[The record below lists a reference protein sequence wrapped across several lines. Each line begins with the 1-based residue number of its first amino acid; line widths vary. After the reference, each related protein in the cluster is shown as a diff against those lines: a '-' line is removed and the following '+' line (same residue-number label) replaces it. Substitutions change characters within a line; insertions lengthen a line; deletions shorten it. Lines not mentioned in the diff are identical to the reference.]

1 MKKILIALQFFITLG
16 LLCGSVSSLAIES
29 PDELVKR
36 TAEDVL
42 ATVRSDKDIQ
52 AGDQEKIFALAEEKI
67 VPNFSFDKVSRMV
80 LGKNWTKATPE
91 QKTAFQAEFRT
102 LLIRTYASALSK
114 YRNQTIEYKPLRL
127 ADEASIASVKTQII
141 QSGGQPIVVD
151 YSLEKQADVW
161 KVYDIVIEGV
171 SLVTNYRSQFAQ
183 EIRQNGLDSLVKKLN
198 DKNSAAMAKNAA
210 SQNTSTQKVSN

>member
-1 MKKILIALQFFITLG
+1 MKYFFIALS
-16 LLCGSVSSLAIES
+16 LLCFSATGFAAEG

-42 ATVRSDKDIQ
+42 ATVKSDKDIQ

-67 VPNFSFDKVSRMV
+67 VPNFNFDKVSRMV

-91 QKTAFQAEFRT
+91 QKAAFQAEFRT

-114 YRNQTIEYKPLRL
+114 YRDQTIEYKPLRI
-127 ADEASIASVKTQII
+127 ANGSNVASVKTQIL
-141 QSGGQPIVVD
+141 QPGGQPIAVD
-151 YSLEKQADVW
+151 YTLEKQADTW

-171 SLVTNYRSQFAQ
+171 SLVTNYRGQFAQ
-183 EIRQNGLDSLVKKLN
+183 EIRQNGMDSLIKKLA
-198 DKNSAAMAKNAA
+198 DKNKAAQPTTAA
-210 SQNTSTQKVSN
+210 AGTN